1 MCLSFFNFKRKELA
15 MLRDKKT
22 KQSLVH
28 PMLLAGLAGGIAE
41 LVWVTLYSSLT
52 QVSGSEVARQV
63 VVTLFPALAH
73 APFVVALGVA
83 IHFALALAL
92 AAAFVWIVWRP
103 FIRNRGAVA
112 TFAGAAVAL
121 TLIWASNFL
130 VVLPRLNP
138 DFVAL
143 MPHSVT
149 LFSKLLFGVAMAW
162 VLNGSLPTAAAN
174 RRTAIRHDAAT
185 VEAAS

>member
-1 MCLSFFNFKRKELA
+1 

-41 LVWVTLYSSLT
+41 LVWVMLYSSLT
-52 QVSGSEVARQV
+52 QASGSEVARQI
-63 VVTLFPALAH
+63 VVTLFPVLMQ
-73 APFVVALGVA
+73 APSVVALGVA
-83 IHFALALAL
+83 IHFALSLAL

-112 TFAGAAVAL
+112 TFVGAAVAL
-121 TLIWASNFL
+121 ALIWAANFL

-143 MPHSVT
+143 MPYSVT

-174 RRTAIRHDAAT
+174 RCTAIRLDAAAGNAT
-185 VEAAS
+185 S